1 MSKRRKKV
9 VNNNTKET
17 AGDSRFSVLTDE
29 SDTFNPF
36 KGLKADDVVKKN
48 TTSGSKNKQ
57 KNNAYKKSQNVKPK
71 KIVET
76 FDEDVSF
83 GDIFAS
89 WENGR
94 SLENVKKKNKS
105 NNSNSKKKE
114 EEDFASVFAQWER
127 SQGIAPKIK
136 KTPPKKS
143 KEYKPKEDFGRLL
156 DEFEGKTRN
165 SKKTSKP
172 NINQILKRTD
182 NVVEEENKR
191 VKATKKQKQQKQ
203 QKQQQTSTN
212 NTKLPENYKIIA
224 ASGSKKQKEN
234 NYKNR
239 NNKFENKNLKKGNKI
254 KNIKEESLSVIK
266 SNNNEATGKIIPQN
280 NSSIKAKAFEAK
292 ALEAKALEAKALEAK
307 AIEAKAIEAKAIE
320 AKAIEAKAI
329 EAKAIE
335 AKAIE
340 AKAIEAKAIEAKAI
354 EAKAIEAKAIEAK
367 AIESKAIESKA
378 IESKAIESKAI
389 ESKAI
394 ESKAIEAKAIEAK
407 VIEAKSIEAKSIED
421 KAIEANDNEAKANED
436 KKSKSGVAWNVDT
449 KISSKY
455 SSNDDDDEKRLEEA
469 KKADVKIAKSAAKSK
484 NNKYKGKEQKNKR
497 APFVINTPP
506 SEETQSKWNFSE
518 IYQAW
523 SNSTEEDKA
532 IAAAKKLKAK
542 KESKGISISYL
553 RSMCPEAELD
563 LHGLPSDVAFIRT
576 REFLERSR
584 ANGIKKVSVITG
596 KGLHSEDGKGVLRD
610 TALSAI
616 RLSGIVREAYHPK
629 ACDGGSGAIWV
640 IFKST
645 TDKKVYF

>member
-292 ALEAKALEAKALEAK
+292 ALEAKALEAKA
-307 AIEAKAIEAKAIE
+307 IEAKAIEAKAIE
-320 AKAIEAKAI
+320 A
-329 EAKAIE
+329 
-335 AKAIE
+335 
-340 AKAIEAKAIEAKAI
+340 
-354 EAKAIEAKAIEAK
+354 
-367 AIESKAIESKA
+367 
-378 IESKAIESKAI
+378 
-389 ESKAI
+389 KAI